1 VLDPRPEAKIAG
13 VNPVLLADSVLVLGA
28 VQLEVLHHKG
38 WVRLTDAVSA
48 DETAIMAERVW
59 AFFARRG
66 VDRAD
71 PSTWPVGLSSKLQGL
86 RQSGL
91 FNPFAAIT
99 AGVLDQ
105 LLGAGC
111 WTETESW
118 GPVPVTWPQPEAW
131 EVPHRN
137 WHFDLPA
144 RGDPDR
150 PGAARL
156 FGFISQVDD
165 HGGGTLVVEGSHELV
180 RRQIRAASSSGSQ
193 RSNELRHRLSRLY
206 PWFAALTQPGGSR
219 TSRFMIDGDEIDGV
233 AVRVVEL
240 TGNPGDVMAMMPW
253 TMHAFSMNSAAYP
266 RFMVTHTVLRHDQ
279 PFYA

>member
-1 VLDPRPEAKIAG
+1 
-13 VNPVLLADSVLVLGA
+13 
-28 VQLEVLHHKG
+28 
-38 WVRLTDAVSA
+38 
-48 DETAIMAERVW
+48 MAERVW

-66 VDRAD
+66 VLRDD
-71 PSTWPVGLSSKLQGL
+71 PSRWPVGLSSKLQGL

-99 AGVLDQ
+99 ARVLDQ

-118 GPVPVTWPQPEAW
+118 GPVLVTWPQPDAW

-156 FGFISQVDD
+156 FGFISQVDA

-180 RRQIRAASSSGSQ
+180 RRQIRAVSGNDAVG
-193 RSNELRHRLSRLY
+193 SNELRHRLSQLH
-206 PWFAALTQPGGSR
+206 PWFAALTRPGGSR
-219 TSRFMIDGDEIDGV
+219 ISRFMIDGDEIDGV

-240 TGNPGDVMAMMPW
+240 TGKPGDVIAMMPW
-253 TMHAFSMNSAAYP
+253 TMHTFSTNSAAHP
-266 RFMVTHTVLRHDQ
+266 RFMVTHTVLGLAQ
-279 PFYA
+279 PFYASIPKSAKRGPAPRLQLIP